1 VREDVAWGPTQ
12 DADVPRQVT
21 GETEDISDVT
31 QEEFMN
37 GLILLMAAIHD
48 STLRVAR
55 EIDTMRDV

>member
-1 VREDVAWGPTQ
+1 VAWGPRQ

-55 EIDTMRDV
+55 EIEKMRDV

>member
-1 VREDVAWGPTQ
+1 VREDVAWGPRQ

-31 QEEFMN
+31 QEELMN

-48 STLRVAR
+48 STLDPRQHPSR
-55 EIDTMRDV
+55 RP